1 MATFTYNN
9 GTPANLDL
17 SRQAANAAITL
28 SAAISF
34 TDPDTKIAGHSV
46 INLDGQVD
54 IQDVQFEAYSLGN
67 ASALNGKK
75 LALIV
80 NVSKFAMAASNVA
93 SSNVATTTTA
103 VTCTVTVAA
112 GGTPLESF
120 ELSDSAY
127 AENNAVFI
135 YIFSCS
141 TQPS

>member
-9 GTPANLDL
+9 GIPANLDL
-17 SRQAANAAITL
+17 SRQAAGTAITL
-28 SAAISF
+28 SAAITF

-54 IQDVQFEAYSLGN
+54 IQDVQFEGYDLGN
-67 ASALNGKK
+67 ASTLNGKK
-75 LALIV
+75 LAVIV

-93 SSNVATTTTA
+93 SNNIATAATP
-103 VTCTVTVAA
+103 VTCTVSVNAA
-112 GGTPLESF
+112 GALLDSY
-120 ELSDSAY
+120 ELSDANY